1 MWRKGNFWFKTGTLL
16 GEWQDQTEA
25 VGGDVWGGVREK
37 AFGNEK
43 VSDWETE
50 ILGGCS
56 SGDLASPNMIAYGGI
71 ER

>member
-1 MWRKGNFWFKTGTLL
+1 M
-16 GEWQDQTEA
+16 
-25 VGGDVWGGVREK
+25 GGDVWGGTREK

-56 SGDLASPNMIAYGGI
+56 SGDLEVTQDNCMC
-71 ER
+71 